1 MISRNSILP
10 TLLLVIAAVTLV
22 NCAPAV
28 PCNVVGSSGGGA
40 VRLHR
45 SSATDICGNGGG
57 GGTPTCSSTLK
68 PTLVMLST
76 DSKGNML
83 EYGLDATT
91 GAPTLMCNTG
101 TAAFGPVVVTP
112 NNLFVY
118 VLDITNGNQI
128 FGFQIAHGNSGALAA
143 ITGSPFQ
150 LPGAAGDTIAVDP
163 MNRFIYVTDRTN
175 NAVRV
180 LQITSGALAE
190 VTGSPFTVSSPD
202 GIALTPSG
210 SIAYVPDSTDGDIFI
225 FDVDAF
231 GGLSTNLL
239 SNSPFII
246 PSFNDRAHFA
256 LTDPQGNL
264 LFTAN
269 TESVSS
275 FMIDIP
281 NHGALT
287 QVGGS
292 PFQTGGQQVEPLAL
306 AFDKS
311 LNFLYVTPAGAEFG
325 DPGFQSD
332 NIIGFHVD
340 TTGGG
345 LTSIPNSPFTSTS
358 TTNLIG
364 NPLTTQMYVQSV
376 TTTTASI
383 QVEAIDAN
391 GNLTVS
397 GSPLTVTSV
406 AGVGSLAI
414 ANIQ

>member
-1 MISRNSILP
+1 MISRNNILP

-28 PCNVVGSSGGGA
+28 PCNVVGSGA
-40 VRLHR
+40 ARLHR
-45 SSATDICGNGGG
+45 SSSTDICGNGGG

-76 DSKGNML
+76 DSKGNMQ
-83 EYGLDATT
+83 EFALDATS
-91 GAPTLMCNTG
+91 GALTLMCNTG

-118 VLDITNGNQI
+118 VLDITAGNQI

-163 MNRFIYVTDRTN
+163 MNRFLYVTDRTN
-175 NAVRV
+175 NAVHV
-180 LQITSGALAE
+180 LSITSGALAE
-190 VTGSPFTVSSPD
+190 VTGSPFTVSTPD
-202 GIALTPSG
+202 GIALTASG

-225 FDVDAF
+225 FDVNAF
-231 GGLSTNLL
+231 GGLSTNPL

-246 PSFNDRAHFA
+246 PNVNDRAHFA
-256 LTDPQGNL
+256 LADPQGNL

-275 FMIDIP
+275 FMIDVA

-325 DPGFQSD
+325 TPGFQSD
-332 NIIGFHVD
+332 NIIGFRVD
-340 TTGGG
+340 ITGGG

-358 TTNLIG
+358 TTDLIG
-364 NPLTTQMYVQSV
+364 NPLTAQMYVQSV

-383 QVEAIDAN
+383 QTDAIDAN

-397 GSPLTVTSV
+397 GTPLTVTSV